1 MVRDDRMLPTKLAF
15 VDTETTGL
23 SVTRDRI
30 IEIGIVRVENGKV
43 VSKYQTL
50 LNPGFIFP
58 DVITSITGIT
68 PVSLENAPTFRQVK
82 DDILEMLKDC
92 IFVAHNVRF
101 DYAFLKNEFKREEL
115 TFTTKHFCTAR
126 LSRSLFP
133 KERHHNLD
141 SIIERFDIQCKNRHR
156 AFDDAYVLWEFYK
169 KIQKS
174 VSEELLDTF
183 IQKALKRASSPMHLP
198 EGTIE
203 NLPELP
209 GVYVFYGDN
218 GTPLYVG
225 KSVNIKERVMSHFS
239 QDYTAAKE
247 MHITQQIK
255 SIETHVTSGELGALL
270 KEAAMVKKLQP
281 LYNRKLRISR
291 KMVLMKKR
299 IDNIGYTH
307 IYLEDAGE
315 IDPQALEDIVGVFRS
330 KRQAKEFLIQKC
342 KEHML
347 CEKLLGL
354 ESGKSACFGYR
365 LDTCK
370 GACIQ
375 EEHVLK
381 YNIRVIEA
389 FSTNSIKKWPFS
401 SAIAIAEKDTLEKTA
416 EYFVIDKWCLLGSF
430 TEQDG
435 NSLTGKD
442 FTYTFDLDT
451 YKILL
456 SFLAKKDN
464 WKFVHELRLGDAV
477 AGRSSEKQKHTHFPT
492 LS

>member
-1 MVRDDRMLPTKLAF
+1 MLPTKLAF

-43 VSKYQTL
+43 VGKYQTL
-50 LNPGFIFP
+50 INPGFVFP
-58 DVITSITGIT
+58 DIITSITGIT
-68 PVSLENAPTFRQVK
+68 PQLLENAPTFRQVK
-82 DDILEMLKDC
+82 NDILEILEDC
-92 IFVAHNVRF
+92 VFVAHNVRF
-101 DYAFLKNEFKREEL
+101 DYAFLKNEFKREEH
-115 TFTTKHFCTAR
+115 TFSSKHFCTAK

-133 KERHHNLD
+133 QERHHNLD
-141 SIIERFDIQCKNRHR
+141 SIIERFDIACENRHR

-174 VSEELLDTF
+174 VSEELLDTY

-198 EGTIE
+198 DETIE

-209 GVYVFYGDN
+209 GVYIFYGDN

-239 QDYTAAKE
+239 SDYTAAKE
-247 MHITQQIK
+247 MHIAQQIK

-270 KEAAMVKKLQP
+270 KEAAMIKELQP
-281 LYNRKLRISR
+281 LYNRKLRVSR
-291 KMVLMKKR
+291 KMILMKKKV
-299 IDNIGYTH
+299 DAEGFMH
-307 IYLEDAGE
+307 IYFEDAGE
-315 IDPQALEDIVGVFRS
+315 IDPFATEDIVGVFRS

-342 KEHML
+342 KEYTL

-354 ESGKSACFGYR
+354 ENGKGACFGYR
-365 LDTCK
+365 LETCN
-370 GACIQ
+370 GACVK
-375 EEHVLK
+375 EENPLK

-389 FSTNSIKKWPFS
+389 FSTNSIKKWPFQN
-401 SAIAIAEKDTLEKTA
+401 AIAISEKDELEKTA

-435 NSLTGKD
+435 NSLQNKN
-442 FTYTFDLDT
+442 FSYTFDLDT

-456 SFLAKKDN
+456 SFLSKKDN
-464 WKFVHELRLGDAV
+464 WKQIFNLSLADNSL
-477 AGRSSEKQKHTHFPT
+477 SSLQSFGNIQ
-492 LS
+492 